1 MTIKYATPGHVAL
14 SHRYE
19 RSVLRLSPSIIDSP
33 LSYLLCTYYVSGT
46 FLDAGNIAMNERQ
59 IPSLND
65 LTSSQS
71 TNQPTNQPIRNT
83 DPTKK
88 THCAQFR

>member
-33 LSYLLCTYYVSGT
+33 LSYLLCTYYVPGT
-46 FLDAGNIAMNERQ
+46 A
-59 IPSLND
+59 
-65 LTSSQS
+65 QS
-71 TNQPTNQPIRNT
+71 IGDSKRV
-83 DPTKK
+83 
-88 THCAQFR
+88 